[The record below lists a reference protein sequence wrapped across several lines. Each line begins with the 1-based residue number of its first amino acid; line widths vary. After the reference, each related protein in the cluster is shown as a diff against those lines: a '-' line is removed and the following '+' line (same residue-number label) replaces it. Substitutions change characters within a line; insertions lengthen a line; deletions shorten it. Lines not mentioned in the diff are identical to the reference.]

1 MMSEKTIQFLKK
13 QSEIILEIRKLEVKP
28 TLTDVEILKLNE
40 LQKCFIANHSNLLK
54 IGVVDHEYFNAKQ
67 YDLIM
72 MVLEKIKNKNE
83 KIKGESVENTF
94 PKSNTVPKSNPPPT
108 LNLEM
113 CGHPEKEGIAQN
125 NALKVEQAFRNNVG
139 QFRVYLEDTSKL
151 IDSSPDFLK
160 IRKNKI
166 EFLWHK
172 IDNLI
177 EQVNSHFE
185 SSLFEEEISEL
196 EFDKQNILTA
206 INSRLSGTI
215 NKAEMSTVVKA
226 EELPTLPKIQI
237 PTFLGDSKEW
247 DLFNELFTELIHVRE
262 DLSPSL
268 KFNYLKSALKGEAR
282 NVVTHLLLGSGE
294 NYEATWEFL
303 TKRYEN
309 KRNIFSDHMNRLMDM
324 PNLNLESNK
333 QIKTFID
340 TINESIYIIKLKAQL
355 PEDVDAIFAH
365 IILRKFNKESLNLY
379 ESHVKKTK
387 EIQALSDVMD
397 FLEQRLN
404 SISSFSQEVKPVK
417 KMINNNKNKNY
428 SDNCAYCKL
437 PGHYL
442 IQCHKFKIMNP
453 AERSDWVRKN
463 GICLRCLRHPFGKK
477 CISEQ
482 LCSTCRKPHH
492 TLLHFAG
499 HNPEKV
505 NTCRT
510 TGQALLAT
518 ALIQVKSRYGGFEQ
532 LRALIDSGAQSTII
546 SEESA
551 QILKLKKFRSHTEI
565 SGVSS
570 TGTCISKHKAVI
582 SIRNSPKNLEIE
594 AIILPKLMKALPVNT
609 INVDQ
614 KKWKNFRLADPDF
627 NKPGRIDLIIG
638 ADVYT
643 HILQNGVIKID
654 GLLGQK
660 TDFGWIVSGCKKS
673 KGKET
678 IVATTIEIKELDRY
692 WEVEEEEKDDIE
704 SEICENKFIKTT
716 KKDSDGRYIVSIPF
730 KEDVTL
736 GDSKKQAIARYM
748 NLEKKLKRN
757 EKLKVDYTKFMNE
770 YMDLGHM
777 IEVSDEGKYFLPH
790 QAVIRDSSLTT
801 KLRVV
806 FDASAKTTNNKSLN
820 DIMWV
825 GPRVQKDIFDIIIK
839 WRKWEF
845 VVSADIEKMY
855 RQIKIDNDDQKYQY
869 ILWRN
874 SPKEKIKT
882 YKLTTVTY
890 GTASAPYLATRVL
903 VDIADKCKNQV
914 ISAIIRNDFYMD
926 DLMTGADSVE
936 EANKLITLILHEL
949 QKVGFNLRKWIS
961 NNSKILTTVE
971 DTGDNKVLNII
982 ENECVKTLGLK
993 WEPQNDLFKFSV
1005 NCNDESKNINKRVVL
1020 STLAKIF
1027 DPLGWLAPVTVSGKL
1042 FIQKLWI
1049 NKSEWDQELSIEDK
1063 NYWEKY
1069 KENLLLLENIRIP
1082 RWINSNSSSV
1092 IQIHGFADASEKAY
1106 AAVVYAKV
1114 GPHVNIIA
1122 SKSRVNPIKNR
1133 KTIPKL
1139 ELCAAHLL
1147 SELIQRLK
1155 GSIDNIMEIYA
1166 WSDSTITLAW
1176 INSGQS
1182 KIKFIKRRTDDIR
1195 KLKNTEWNHVKSEDN
1210 PADLASRGVDSNQ
1223 LINCDF
1229 WWKGP
1234 KWLADPKEFW
1244 PRQQS
1249 VEEPV
1254 LINTVLN
1261 DKIDDPIYELIE
1273 RYSSIEKLIRII
1285 AYINRFVQMKTRNK
1299 AYSSIISVKEIRIAE
1314 TVVIKKQQEYQFR
1327 QEIKCLKIKK
1337 EIKTNN
1343 KILSLNPFLDKD
1355 GVLRVGGR
1363 LQNSNA
1369 EFNVKHPII
1378 LEKCH
1383 LTSLLI
1389 KNAHKETLHGGI
1401 NLMRN
1406 YIQRKYWIFGLKNSL
1421 KKYLRECV
1429 TCARYKQNTA
1439 QQIMGNLPKYRVTMT
1454 FPFLNTGIDYA
1465 GPYYV
1470 KCSKNRGQ
1478 KTFKGYVA
1486 VFVCMATK
1494 AIHLEM
1500 VSDLTSDAFLAA
1512 LRRFIARRGKC
1523 SNIYSD
1529 NGTNF
1534 VGAARK
1540 LDQELFNAI
1549 QENITIAAQLEK
1561 DRIDW
1566 HFIPPAG
1573 PHFGGI
1579 WEAGV
1584 KSMKYHLK
1592 RIIGDTI
1599 LTYEEMST
1607 LLCQIEA
1614 CLNSRPL
1621 YTIVSE
1627 VPKIIW
1633 DPLKL
1638 SILNHTEEFERLNNE
1653 IKFMKENHQKLKDL
1667 HFHHISGHAGLIIAL
1682 ILMIVLIIYFIRKCA
1697 VQQRMQAITFAGPLP
1712 VL

>member
-28 TLTDVEILKLNE
+28 TLADVEILKLNE

-172 IDNLI
+172 INNLI

-237 PTFLGDSKEW
+237 PTFFGDSKEW

-417 KMINNNKNKNY
+417 KMINNNKN
-428 SDNCAYCKL
+428 
-437 PGHYL
+437 
-442 IQCHKFKIMNP
+442 I
-453 AERSDWVRKN
+453 
-463 GICLRCLRHPFGKK
+463 
-477 CISEQ
+477 
-482 LCSTCRKPHH
+482 
-492 TLLHFAG
+492 
-499 HNPEKV
+499 
-505 NTCRT
+505 
-510 TGQALLAT
+510 
-518 ALIQVKSRYGGFEQ
+518 
-532 LRALIDSGAQSTII
+532 
-546 SEESA
+546 
-551 QILKLKKFRSHTEI
+551 
-565 SGVSS
+565 
-570 TGTCISKHKAVI
+570 
-582 SIRNSPKNLEIE
+582 
-594 AIILPKLMKALPVNT
+594 
-609 INVDQ
+609 
-614 KKWKNFRLADPDF
+614 
-627 NKPGRIDLIIG
+627 
-638 ADVYT
+638 
-643 HILQNGVIKID
+643 
-654 GLLGQK
+654 
-660 TDFGWIVSGCKKS
+660 
-673 KGKET
+673 
-678 IVATTIEIKELDRY
+678 
-692 WEVEEEEKDDIE
+692 
-704 SEICENKFIKTT
+704 
-716 KKDSDGRYIVSIPF
+716 
-730 KEDVTL
+730 
-736 GDSKKQAIARYM
+736 
-748 NLEKKLKRN
+748 
-757 EKLKVDYTKFMNE
+757 
-770 YMDLGHM
+770 
-777 IEVSDEGKYFLPH
+777 
-790 QAVIRDSSLTT
+790 
-801 KLRVV
+801 
-806 FDASAKTTNNKSLN
+806 
-820 DIMWV
+820 
-825 GPRVQKDIFDIIIK
+825 
-839 WRKWEF
+839 
-845 VVSADIEKMY
+845 
-855 RQIKIDNDDQKYQY
+855 
-869 ILWRN
+869 
-874 SPKEKIKT
+874 
-882 YKLTTVTY
+882 
-890 GTASAPYLATRVL
+890 
-903 VDIADKCKNQV
+903 
-914 ISAIIRNDFYMD
+914 
-926 DLMTGADSVE
+926 
-936 EANKLITLILHEL
+936 
-949 QKVGFNLRKWIS
+949 
-961 NNSKILTTVE
+961 
-971 DTGDNKVLNII
+971 
-982 ENECVKTLGLK
+982 
-993 WEPQNDLFKFSV
+993 
-1005 NCNDESKNINKRVVL
+1005 
-1020 STLAKIF
+1020 
-1027 DPLGWLAPVTVSGKL
+1027 
-1042 FIQKLWI
+1042 
-1049 NKSEWDQELSIEDK
+1049 
-1063 NYWEKY
+1063 
-1069 KENLLLLENIRIP
+1069 
-1082 RWINSNSSSV
+1082 
-1092 IQIHGFADASEKAY
+1092 
-1106 AAVVYAKV
+1106 
-1114 GPHVNIIA
+1114 
-1122 SKSRVNPIKNR
+1122 
-1133 KTIPKL
+1133 
-1139 ELCAAHLL
+1139 
-1147 SELIQRLK
+1147 
-1155 GSIDNIMEIYA
+1155 
-1166 WSDSTITLAW
+1166 
-1176 INSGQS
+1176 
-1182 KIKFIKRRTDDIR
+1182 
-1195 KLKNTEWNHVKSEDN
+1195 
-1210 PADLASRGVDSNQ
+1210 
-1223 LINCDF
+1223 
-1229 WWKGP
+1229 
-1234 KWLADPKEFW
+1234 
-1244 PRQQS
+1244 
-1249 VEEPV
+1249 
-1254 LINTVLN
+1254 
-1261 DKIDDPIYELIE
+1261 
-1273 RYSSIEKLIRII
+1273 
-1285 AYINRFVQMKTRNK
+1285 
-1299 AYSSIISVKEIRIAE
+1299 
-1314 TVVIKKQQEYQFR
+1314 
-1327 QEIKCLKIKK
+1327 
-1337 EIKTNN
+1337 
-1343 KILSLNPFLDKD
+1343 
-1355 GVLRVGGR
+1355 
-1363 LQNSNA
+1363 
-1369 EFNVKHPII
+1369 
-1378 LEKCH
+1378 
-1383 LTSLLI
+1383 
-1389 KNAHKETLHGGI
+1389 
-1401 NLMRN
+1401 
-1406 YIQRKYWIFGLKNSL
+1406 
-1421 KKYLRECV
+1421 
-1429 TCARYKQNTA
+1429 
-1439 QQIMGNLPKYRVTMT
+1439 
-1454 FPFLNTGIDYA
+1454 
-1465 GPYYV
+1465 
-1470 KCSKNRGQ
+1470 
-1478 KTFKGYVA
+1478 
-1486 VFVCMATK
+1486 
-1494 AIHLEM
+1494 
-1500 VSDLTSDAFLAA
+1500 
-1512 LRRFIARRGKC
+1512 
-1523 SNIYSD
+1523 
-1529 NGTNF
+1529 
-1534 VGAARK
+1534 
-1540 LDQELFNAI
+1540 NAI

-1682 ILMIVLIIYFIRKCA
+1682 ILMIVLIIYFIRN
-1697 VQQRMQAITFAGPLP
+1697 
-1712 VL
+1712 VLCNKECKQ